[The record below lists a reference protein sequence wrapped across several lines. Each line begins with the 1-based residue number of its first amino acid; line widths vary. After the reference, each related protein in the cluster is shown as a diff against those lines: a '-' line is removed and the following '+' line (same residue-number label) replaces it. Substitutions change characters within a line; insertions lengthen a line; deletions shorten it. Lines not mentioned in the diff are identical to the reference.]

1 LEKFRQILYKYWG
14 YKDFRPLQD
23 EIIHSV
29 ASGTDT
35 LGLMPTGGGK
45 SITFQVPALVQEGI
59 CLVITPL
66 IALMKDQVEN
76 LQQRGIKALAIYS
89 GMTRDEIDIAL
100 ENAIYGNFKFLY
112 ISPERI
118 KTELFQIRVQKMN
131 VNLIAVDESHC
142 ISQWGYDFR
151 PSYLELA
158 ALRKLLPG
166 VPFLALTATATPEV
180 VDDIQDKLG
189 FTTKNVFRKS
199 FERKNLVYVVRETE
213 DKLKELLKIAGNVK
227 GTGIVYVRNRKKTKE
242 ISLFLRKN
250 GLSAD
255 YYHAGLSNVV
265 RTQKQ
270 DDWKKGRTKII
281 VSTNAFGMGIDKP
294 DVRFVVHIDLPDSL
308 EAYFQEA
315 GRAGRDEKKSYAVL
329 LFNNTDK
336 VSVDRRIAS
345 SFPEIKEIKKVYQ
358 ALGNFLQ
365 IPTGGGKGIAYD
377 FNMGSFASAYKLNI
391 LTTYSALQVLQ
402 KEGYIEFTEEVHN
415 PSMLH
420 FTMNRDDLYKFQVE
434 NEGFDGFIKLV
445 LRLFSGLFSD
455 FAAINEQLLAKKAG
469 IGVEQVYKYLN
480 HLNQYGVVKYI
491 PQRQTPYIVFTEER
505 LDDKTLYISHENYTF
520 RKERYVDRIQAV
532 MTYATE
538 NKKCRSQQLLAYF
551 GEKNSYP
558 CGQCDVC
565 ISKNELDLS
574 RYEFN
579 LMMNDISHQALERP
593 ISLEEMVD
601 KLSRR
606 YTEEKLIKVIQWL
619 LDNSELVYDSN
630 RNLSWKGQA
639 LSKK

>member
-1 LEKFRQILYKYWG
+1 MEKFREILYKYWG
-14 YKDFRPLQD
+14 YKEFRPLQD

-29 ASGTDT
+29 SSGKDT

-45 SITFQVPALVQEGI
+45 SITFQVPALAQEGI

-76 LQQRGIKALAIYS
+76 LQNKKIKALAIYS
-89 GMTRDEIDIAL
+89 GMTRDEIDVAL

-118 KTELFQIRVQKMN
+118 ASELFQIRVQKMN

-151 PSYLELA
+151 PSYLEIA
-158 ALRKLLPG
+158 VLRKLLPG

-189 FTTKNVFRKS
+189 FTTKNVLRKS

-213 DKLKELLKIAGNVK
+213 DKLRELLKIAGRVK

-242 ISLFLRKN
+242 IALFLKKN
-250 GLSAD
+250 GMSAD
-255 YYHAGLSNVV
+255 YYHAGLSNIV
-265 RTQKQ
+265 RNQKQ
-270 DDWKKGRTKII
+270 DDWKKGGTKII

-294 DVRFVVHIDLPDSL
+294 DVRFVVHMDLPDTL

-315 GRAGRDEKKSYAVL
+315 GRAGRDEKKAYAVL

-336 VSVDRRIAS
+336 VSIDRRIAA
-345 SFPEIKEIKKVYQ
+345 SFPDIKEIKKVYQ

-365 IPTGGGKGIAYD
+365 IPIGSGKGIAYD
-377 FNMGSFASAYKLNI
+377 FNMGSFAAAYKLNI
-391 LTTYSALQVLQ
+391 LTTFSSLRVLQ

-415 PSMLH
+415 PSVLH
-420 FTMNRDDLYKFQVE
+420 FKMNRDDLYKFQVE

-445 LRLFSGLFSD
+445 LRLYSGLFSD
-455 FAAINEQLLAKKAG
+455 FVAINEQQLAKKAG
-469 IGVEQVYKYLN
+469 IHIEQVYKYLK

-505 LDDKTLYISHENYTF
+505 LDDKTLYISHENYKF
-520 RKERYVDRIQAV
+520 RKDRYVDRIQTV
-532 MTYATE
+532 LDYATE

-551 GEKNSYP
+551 GEKESYP

-565 ISKNELDLS
+565 ISKNELDMS

-579 LMMNDISHQALERP
+579 LMMNDIMHQTVVNP
-593 ISLEEMVD
+593 VSLDGLVD
-601 KLSRR
+601 NLSKR
-606 YTEEKLIKVIQWL
+606 YQEDKLIKVIQWL
-619 LDNSELVYDSN
+619 LDNSDLVYNSE
-630 RNLSWKGQA
+630 RNLSWQGKVP
-639 LSKK
+639 KK